1 MRPVVVGLALLA
13 AGAVSASALGGQP
26 TPDPAPTKTAPPKTT
41 KTTAPSKTT
50 KTTAPATVSPAVSRP
65 SSHAT
70 TTSRPSS
77 TPATAHAST
86 TGATSAHAKTTT
98 AATQPAAK
106 PNPKPKPKP
115 TVVLKRKAKP
125 KAKLVPRAKAPP
137 ATHVST
143 PRTSPAIV
151 LASPSH
157 GGGSGLARTLLL
169 TLAILF
175 LVLAAVPW
183 QQVFQ
188 YHVRPDQV
196 LLLRVAFSVIS
207 LSVGVGYV
215 IASYV
220 NGGT

>member
-1 MRPVVVGLALLA
+1 MVVGLALLA

-26 TPDPAPTKTAPPKTT
+26 TPDPAPTKTAAPPKTT
-41 KTTAPSKTT
+41 KTTAAPSKTT
-50 KTTAPATVSPAVSRP
+50 KTTAPATVSRP

-70 TTSRPSS
+70 TTSQPSS
-77 TPATAHAST
+77 TPATAHTSTAS
-86 TGATSAHAKTTT
+86 ATSAHAKTTT
-98 AATQPAAK
+98 EPNQPTT
-106 PNPKPKPKP
+106 KPKPKP
-115 TVVLKRKAKP
+115 TVVVKRKAKP
-125 KAKLVPRAKAPP
+125 KTKLVPKTKAPP
-137 ATHVST
+137 ATHVAT
-143 PRTSPAIV
+143 PRASPAIV
-151 LASPSH
+151 LASTSR

-169 TLAILF
+169 ALAILF
-175 LVLAAVPW
+175 LGLAAVPW